1 MDCCGDYDNNV
12 EITNAIATFNPI
24 SFDGITIN
32 AFQEGAFVCI
42 DNLGTTDESNVFWFA
57 TESATWFGSINTSR
71 NIINN
76 KIRYTDPDGKCY
88 EGELNAS
95 PPNGQFNILTEV

>member
-57 TESATWFGSINTSR
+57 INQQYGSDQLIHQE
-71 NIINN
+71 I
-76 KIRYTDPDGKCY
+76 
-88 EGELNAS
+88 
-95 PPNGQFNILTEV
+95 